1 MRRSIVFSV
10 KSLNICCIRH
20 LFFCRLVGRKPKSY
34 NINIDASKVAYQTS
48 QNDVKI
54 YMETSNGIQK
64 GRQYNQVRHLQYTR
78 SGSDFHLLG

>member
-1 MRRSIVFSV
+1 MTPTTTYI
-10 KSLNICCIRH
+10 
-20 LFFCRLVGRKPKSY
+20 FFYRLVGRKPKSY

-64 GRQYNQVRHLQYTR
+64 GRQYNQVRNLQYIYPR
-78 SGSDFHLLG
+78 SDFHLLG

>member
-1 MRRSIVFSV
+1 MRRSIVFLPLNHLTSV
-10 KSLNICCIRH
+10 VSGI
-20 LFFCRLVGRKPKSY
+20 FFCRLVGRKPKSY

-78 SGSDFHLLG
+78 SGSDSHLRG